1 MPVMQHLL
9 VAPRCVS
16 FYTTKA
22 IRGKERIQM
31 CKMYLR
37 NFTRF
42 LCPKM
47 SRISFVRLQAVIG
60 VEGGGGGS
68 LYRAR
73 GDAPRCFWPKCLAAD
88 FSLSWTPVSLTHSH
102 TEAKTRK
109 WGPRLCSDLYWTTS
123 YLVIATMMKE
133 TLSKTGRKKTIWHD
147 TLVPLLRLT
156 HHHEGCLPPPQGTT
170 LVVGAGD
177 PRVGSLYHFTRNID
191 IWALFD
197 PKNVKIHPRPFQ
209 NKRIWLGKKIPLF

>member
-1 MPVMQHLL
+1 MLWNFAIKINKLGFPIQKAHLQSMMRRRPDQKVPKHEMAFSFVRSAHCMLTSCRGADKYFWSRLSRTVDENIFTNRFLVFRSLNDGFICRLRNATKIPVMQHLL

-60 VEGGGGGS
+60 VEGGWQ
-68 LYRAR
+68 L
-73 GDAPRCFWPKCLAAD
+73 
-88 FSLSWTPVSLTHSH
+88 
-102 TEAKTRK
+102 
-109 WGPRLCSDLYWTTS
+109 
-123 YLVIATMMKE
+123 I
-133 TLSKTGRKKTIWHD
+133 
-147 TLVPLLRLT
+147 
-156 HHHEGCLPPPQGTT
+156 
-170 LVVGAGD
+170 
-177 PRVGSLYHFTRNID
+177 
-191 IWALFD
+191 
-197 PKNVKIHPRPFQ
+197 
-209 NKRIWLGKKIPLF
+209 

>member
-60 VEGGGGGS
+60 VEGGGGGGGS

-88 FSLSWTPVSLTHSH
+88 FSLSWTPVSLTHLH
-102 TEAKTRK
+102 MEAKTRR
-109 WGPRLCSDLYWTTS
+109 WGPRLCSDLYWATS
-123 YLVIATMMKE
+123 YLVFSTMMKE
-133 TLSKTGRKKTIWHD
+133 NLSKTGRKKDHLKWHSCS
-147 TLVPLLRLT
+147 LPLKGPSR
-156 HHHEGCLPPPQGTT
+156 
-170 LVVGAGD
+170 
-177 PRVGSLYHFTRNID
+177 
-191 IWALFD
+191 
-197 PKNVKIHPRPFQ
+197 
-209 NKRIWLGKKIPLF
+209 